1 MNRQPDMALGQ
12 TADVV
17 ELSVTPLTDYGP
29 EGDFPIQVQIKKFS
43 NHGEEDFTLL
53 PATKEEI
60 SALALYFGVSH
71 TFSCPVKHEIVPGQ
85 TVIAK
90 RLSSQIV
97 KFTFTTDSEIHNLL
111 QDHKIKKLIS
121 INVSVDSTF
130 AFEDLLNE
138 TLQPHLSQI
147 NTESLTQ
154 LQFASV
160 A

>member
-17 ELSVTPLTDYGP
+17 EFSVTPLTDYGS

-71 TFSCPVKHEIVPGQ
+71 TFSCPVGHEIVPGQ

-97 KFTFTTDSEIHNLL
+97 KFTFITDSEINSLL
-111 QDHKIKKLIS
+111 QDHKIKKSIS

-147 NTESLTQ
+147 STENLTQ

>member
-1 MNRQPDMALGQ
+1 MNRQPDTALGQ

-17 ELSVTPLTDYGP
+17 ELSVTPLTDYGS
-29 EGDFPIQVQIKKFS
+29 EGEFPIQVQIKKFS
-43 NHGEEDFTLL
+43 NNGEEDFNLL

-60 SALALYFGVSH
+60 NALALYFGVSH
-71 TFSCPVKHEIVPGQ
+71 SFSCPVKHEIVPGQ
-85 TVIAK
+85 TVISK

-97 KFTFTTDSEIHNLL
+97 QFTFTTDSEIHNLL
-111 QDHKIKKLIS
+111 QDHKIKKSIS
-121 INVSVDSTF
+121 IKVSVDSTF

-138 TLQPHLSQI
+138 TLEPHLSQI
-147 NTESLTQ
+147 STESLTQ

>member
-1 MNRQPDMALGQ
+1 MALGQ

-17 ELSVTPLTDYGP
+17 EFRVTPLTDYGS
-29 EGDFPIQVQIKKFS
+29 EGDFPIQVQIKKLS
-43 NHGEEDFTLL
+43 NDGAEDFTLL

-85 TVIAK
+85 TLIAE

-97 KFTFTTDSEIHNLL
+97 KFIFTTDSEIHNLL
-111 QDHKIKKLIS
+111 QDHKIKKSIS

-138 TLQPHLSQI
+138 TLQPYLSQI
-147 NTESLTQ
+147 STESLTQ